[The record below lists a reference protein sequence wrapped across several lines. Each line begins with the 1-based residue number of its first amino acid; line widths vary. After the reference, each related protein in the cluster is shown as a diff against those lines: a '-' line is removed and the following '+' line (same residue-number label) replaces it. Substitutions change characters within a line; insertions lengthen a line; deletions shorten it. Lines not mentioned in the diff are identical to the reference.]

1 LIVAAGWVSDVTD
14 TSDRNKRDRAA
25 RRIKVACAV
34 LVVICFLGI
43 VGGGVCERIAMSSP
57 PYADPA
63 SGQTAP
69 IDFKGQARFVQPM
82 IAKYCGLSV
91 WIMVVAAGG
100 TVALSGVLYFVF
112 GRLPHE

>member
-1 LIVAAGWVSDVTD
+1 MTD
-14 TSDRNKRDRAA
+14 TSDHNKRDRAV
-25 RRIKVACAV
+25 RRIKLACAV
-34 LVVICFLGI
+34 LIVVGFLGV
-43 VGGGVCERIAMSSP
+43 VGGGVCERIAISSLP
-57 PYADPA
+57 SADPA

-91 WIMVVAAGG
+91 WIIAVAAGG
-100 TVALSGVLYFVF
+100 AVALSGILYFVF